1 MGKPSTQTTDGIQYV
16 PKDIQNLLSDYQA
29 NTDSLSARQA
39 VFSKLYNNGG
49 DQQRLATMLANS
61 DNAQGYSGLRGQ
73 IVAAYSPNL
82 QGYTPQEAALYGV
95 QQRLKSGKK
104 NNNSVPN
111 LAAVSGGGIQTQAA
125 NDAPQAGGVYQN
137 LPQNSAL
144 PFFRDK
150 NNQ

>member
-1 MGKPSTQTTDGIQYV
+1 M

-49 DQQRLATMLANS
+49 DQQRLANVLANN
-61 DNAQGYSGLRGQ
+61 DNAQGYNGLRSQ
-73 IVAAYSPNL
+73 IVAAYAPNL
-82 QGYTPQEAALYGV
+82 QGYTPREAALYGV

-111 LAAVSGGGIQTQAA
+111 LAAVSGGDGQTQAV
-125 NDAPQAGGVYQN
+125 NDTPQAGGVYQN

-144 PFFRDK
+144 LFLKDRD
-150 NNQ
+150 NQ

>member
-29 NTDSLSARQA
+29 NPDSLSARQA

-49 DQQRLATMLANS
+49 DQQRLAMNLALN
-61 DNAQGYSGLRGQ
+61 DNAQGYDGLRSQ
-73 IVAAYSPNL
+73 LISA
-82 QGYTPQEAALYGV
+82 YTPQDQTLWQV
-95 QQRLKSGKK
+95 QRLARGKRPSPD
-104 NNNSVPN
+104 NVPN
-111 LAAVSGGGIQTQAA
+111 LAAVQQGTTQAS
-125 NDAPQAGGVYQN
+125 APTQAETGGVYQN